1 LRNVAHS
8 LLYHVLPAVLP
19 VMLAKASSMALSAA
33 RAGLV
38 QATARAMSSGS
49 NPFGVYDP
57 KEDELWEPPTKD
69 GAVDRSLRTPDLRSD
84 TVTKPTA
91 EMLIAIMDAP
101 VGDDVY
107 GEDPTVNRLQSM
119 VAERLDKEAALFV
132 PSGTMGN
139 LIAIA
144 AQTSRG
150 EEVICGDEQH
160 IFRYEQSGISQL
172 FGIGFHTIP
181 QNEDGT
187 FNLTKTPA
195 NKRSLEY
202 ALESRGG
209 GRDPHYTKP
218 TLIAIENTHNRCG
231 GAVLPQ
237 AWVDS
242 VVEMAHS
249 HGCKVHMDGARLY
262 NAAVASGQPIARLV
276 KGVDSVSLCLSK
288 GLGAP
293 MGSVIAGSADFIAK
307 CHRLRKVLGGG
318 MRQAGVA
325 AACGIVGLKEVSKV
339 LGADHARAKSLARGL
354 AAVPGV
360 VLDARK
366 IQTNIVFFDLD
377 PKKLSVD
384 ALKQRLKEDRFAGLP
399 AKLRAEAEA
408 HAAKISA
415 GGNTGENAKVEDEKP
430 PVVLLSEVLKDT
442 NDTSHAFSALIEHFS
457 TVKIGAYGGH
467 RLRAV
472 THYQVRDDDIERL
485 IDGAYKAAEA
495 LKVE

>member
-1 LRNVAHS
+1 MLSRITRGQAS
-8 LLYHVLPAVLP
+8 LSRA
-19 VMLAKASSMALSAA
+19 AA
-33 RAGLV
+33 RSAVAAASPKQLLP
-38 QATARAMSSGS
+38 QRSLSSGT

-57 KEDELWEPPTKD
+57 KEDELWEPPAKD
-69 GAVDRSLRTPDLRSD
+69 GAVDRSIRIPDLRSD

-132 PSGTMGN
+132 PTGTMGN
-139 LIAIA
+139 LIALA
-144 AQTSRG
+144 AQAQRG
-150 EEVICGDEQH
+150 EEVVCGDEQH

-181 QNEDGT
+181 QNDDGT
-187 FNLTKTPA
+187 FALLPSAT
-195 NKRSLEY
+195 NKRSLQY
-202 ALESRGG
+202 ALDSRGG
-209 GRDPHYTKP
+209 GADAHYTKP
-218 TLIAIENTHNRCG
+218 SVVAIENTHNRCG

-242 VVEMAHS
+242 LVEMAHS
-249 HGCKVHMDGARLY
+249 NGCKVHMDGARLY
-262 NAAVASGQPIARLV
+262 NAATASGQPIGRLV

-325 AACGIVGLKEVSKV
+325 AACGIVGLKEVTKS
-339 LGADHARAKSLARGL
+339 LAADHARAKSLARGL

-360 VLDARK
+360 VLDSRRV
-366 IQTNIVFFDLD
+366 QTNIVFFDLD

-384 ALKQRLKEDRFAGLP
+384 ALRQRLKEDPFAGLP
-399 AKLRAEAEA
+399 SDLRTEAEG
-408 HAAKISA
+408 HAAMIKA
-415 GGNTGENAKVEDEKP
+415 GGNTGENSKAEDEKP
-430 PVVLLSEVLKDT
+430 PVVLLSEIVSE
-442 NDTSHAFSALIEHFS
+442 NMDTSKAFATILEHFS
-457 TVKIGAYGGH
+457 GVKIGSYGGH

-485 IDGAYKAAEA
+485 LEGAYKASDA
-495 LKVE
+495 LRVD